1 MVRHSRPATVSLTL
15 GFFLCIVLVINNL
28 NKGLFSRTVH
38 EPWPCEL
45 IHGPGYCRIL
55 TQTAK
60 TRGGILE
67 VPAYRQDYF
76 AVAEKISIFQQ
87 QGSQGIAEKYAKD
100 CRNFAGDRINT
111 RRNPGAEFWK
121 GKVGAVF
128 KLICWEIIMKPRLK
142 IAENRS
148 NYRIQGHSGPAYAN
162 WLESFVEQGR

>member
-28 NKGLFSRTVH
+28 IRGCSQGRFMNHDHANWSTGRVIAGFCPRQPKH
-38 EPWPCEL
+38 E
-45 IHGPGYCRIL
+45 
-55 TQTAK
+55 
-60 TRGGILE
+60 E

-76 AVAEKISIFQQ
+76 VVAEKISIFQQ

-111 RRNPGAEFWK
+111 RRNLGAEFWK

-128 KLICWEIIMKPRLK
+128 KLLCWEIIMKPRLK